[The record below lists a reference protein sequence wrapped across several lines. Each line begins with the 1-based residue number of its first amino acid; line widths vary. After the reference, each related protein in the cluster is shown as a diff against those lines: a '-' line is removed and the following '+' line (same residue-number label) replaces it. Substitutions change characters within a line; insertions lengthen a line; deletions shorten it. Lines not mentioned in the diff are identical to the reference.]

1 MLSSKVFDLFYMLL
15 RKIGASLLVMLFVLL
30 SLPNFLIYG
39 LSRTYLNTDFYR
51 REDLNKGVYN
61 YVLDQT
67 VTVLRNE
74 SEMFKGYFDREE
86 LRVQIEKVF
95 TVQIFSETL
104 ADFANQLDVYKKN
117 TDKPLVISLKTF
129 RENLLTVGNN
139 LAYLIYQNLP
149 TCSDAEL
156 LSLIAAKNTAPEC
169 VPKNLPYDQVIQPIN
184 DNFENTIYNQ
194 IPEELSNIDQAIPIK
209 ALVGIEN
216 YKNFSFIL
224 LVIVLAL
231 IGLIIYGKTSTIV
244 AYISSAFLLG
254 GGLGYA
260 FSYVLI
266 NLPSIANMQF
276 SEEATLDFFQFIL
289 NFLTVEIQRLSM
301 MFVGVGAMLLLIRFV
316 LKRTVENK
324 PNTI

>member
-1 MLSSKVFDLFYMLL
+1 
-15 RKIGASLLVMLFVLL
+15 MLFVLL

-129 RENLLTVGNN
+129 REN
-139 LAYLIYQNLP
+139 
-149 TCSDAEL
+149 
-156 LSLIAAKNTAPEC
+156 
-169 VPKNLPYDQVIQPIN
+169 
-184 DNFENTIYNQ
+184 
-194 IPEELSNIDQAIPIK
+194 
-209 ALVGIEN
+209 
-216 YKNFSFIL
+216 
-224 LVIVLAL
+224 
-231 IGLIIYGKTSTIV
+231 
-244 AYISSAFLLG
+244 FL
-254 GGLGYA
+254 
-260 FSYVLI
+260 
-266 NLPSIANMQF
+266 
-276 SEEATLDFFQFIL
+276 D
-289 NFLTVEIQRLSM
+289 
-301 MFVGVGAMLLLIRFV
+301 
-316 LKRTVENK
+316 K
-324 PNTI
+324 

>member
-1 MLSSKVFDLFYMLL
+1 MLL

-39 LSRTYLNTDFYR
+39 LSKTYLSTDFYR
-51 REDLNKGVYN
+51 GEDLNKGVYN

-74 SEMFKGYFDREE
+74 SEMFKGYFDRGE
-86 LRVQIEKVF
+86 LRAQIEKVF
-95 TVQIFSETL
+95 TAKIFSDTL
-104 ADFANQLDVYKKN
+104 GDFANQLDDYKKN
-117 TDKPLVISLKTF
+117 SDKSLVISLKTF

-156 LSLIAAKNTAPEC
+156 LTLISAKNAAPEC
-169 VPKNLPYDQVIQPIN
+169 VPKSLPYDQVVKPIN

-194 IPEELSNIDQAIPIK
+194 IPEELSNIDQAVPIK
-209 ALVGIEN
+209 ALVEIEN

-224 LVIVLAL
+224 LVVVLAL

-244 AYISSAFLLG
+244 AYISAAFLLG

-260 FSYVLI
+260 FSYMLI
-266 NLPSIANMQF
+266 NLPSITNMQF
-276 SEEATLDFFQFIL
+276 SDESSLEFFQFIL
-289 NFLTVEIQRLSM
+289 NFLIVEIQRLSM
-301 MFVGVGAMLLLIRFV
+301 MFVVVGAMLLLIRFV
-316 LKRTVENK
+316 LKRTVETK
-324 PNTI
+324 SNTI